1 MKNIRLRNFLQ
12 LILNILCLGAVLYG
26 SLIALSTFGFDK
38 VDTYRL
44 FYLDGGF
51 FTGVF
56 IAICAFFGIILNI
69 IRICKNKNIK
79 CSPLYFLS
87 FSTAVLAIGSIAFNG
102 AYGFLHSVDTL
113 YGLDLTILKTFN
125 FQNVCLYFIA
135 PSVFAFSFLFLSTEK
150 ERKIG
155 HVFDG
160 PVLTIIFVLYSIIF
174 ASVNHIIPDYYAMF
188 DVNQFLPERWY
199 LILTIFI
206 VLMIGPFIA
215 GLIMYSINNKISAK
229 VVSEI
234 DPDANKVEPIFI
246 SEEPKAEEAPIA
258 EEPKIE
264 VEPEIEED
272 INAPKKKSSKKK
284 SSTKEKKNDSKA
296 SKKEKKASAKK
307 EEPQNDLPR
316 VYHVSKRS
324 EDNMWQVKFANGK
337 RAVKLF
343 KTQAEAMEYAKS
355 LANSNGGSIRVHSLK
370 GKIRKA

>member
-1 MKNIRLRNFLQ
+1 MKSIRLRNFLQ
-12 LILNILCLGAVLYG
+12 LILNLLCLGAVLYG
-26 SLIALSTFGFDK
+26 VLTALSAFGFDK
-38 VDTYRL
+38 IDAYRL

-56 IAICAFFGIILNI
+56 IVICAFFGMILNI

-102 AYGFLHSVDTL
+102 AYGFLHSVDTV
-113 YGLDLTILKTFN
+113 YGLDLTILKQFN
-125 FQNVCLYFIA
+125 FQNICLYFIA
-135 PSVFAFSFLFLSTEK
+135 PSVFTFSFLFLSTEK

-188 DVNQFLPERWY
+188 DINQFLPERWY

-206 VLMIGPFIA
+206 VLMIGPFIG

-229 VVSEI
+229 VVSEDI
-234 DPDANKVEPIFI
+234 PNANQVEPAIASENNKVVEETI
-246 SEEPKAEEAPIA
+246 SEQPVD
-258 EEPKIE
+258 EPKIE

-272 INAPKKKSSKKK
+272 INAPKKKTSKKSVNK
-284 SSTKEKKNDSKA
+284 SN
-296 SKKEKKASAKK
+296 KKAKKTSTKK
-307 EEPQNDLPR
+307 EEPENDLPR

-355 LANSNGGSIRVHSLK
+355 LASSNGGSIRVHSLK

>member
-1 MKNIRLRNFLQ
+1 MKSIRLRNFLQ
-12 LILNILCLGAVLYG
+12 LILNLLCLGAVLYG
-26 SLIALSTFGFDK
+26 TLMALSTFGWNKIDA
-38 VDTYRL
+38 YRL

-56 IAICAFFGIILNI
+56 IAICAFFGMILNI

-79 CSPLYFLS
+79 CSSLYFLS

-125 FQNVCLYFIA
+125 FQNICLYFIA
-135 PSVFAFSFLFLSTEK
+135 PSIFAFSFLFLSTEK
-150 ERKIG
+150 ERKVA

-160 PVLTIIFVLYSIIF
+160 PVLSIIFVLYSIIF
-174 ASVNHIIPDYYAMF
+174 ASINHIIPDYYAMF
-188 DVNQFLPERWY
+188 DINQFLPNRWY
-199 LILTIFI
+199 LILAIFI

-215 GLIMYSINNKISAK
+215 GLIMYTINNKISAK
-229 VVSEI
+229 VVSE
-234 DPDANKVEPIFI
+234 DSTADYKVEPVFT
-246 SEEPKAEEAPIA
+246 SEENKVVTEDKKT

-272 INAPKKKSSKKK
+272 INAPKKKSSKKPAK
-284 SSTKEKKNDSKA
+284 KEKKNDSKA
-296 SKKEKKASAKK
+296 SKKEKKTLAKK
-307 EEPQNDLPR
+307 EEPENDLPR

-355 LANSNGGSIRVHSLK
+355 LASSNGGSIRVHSLK